1 MHAFDYAALD
11 GAGKRQTGTV
21 MAATAREARDILRD
35 RRLVPIELTAART
48 KRKLPQLSLGKK
60 VKHRDLTRATRQL
73 AIMIGAST
81 PVEESLRVTAMQFEK
96 SPLRQILLDCRAQ
109 VLEGAKLSDA
119 LKAHPRVFPEIYTSM
134 TASGEVSGQLGPV
147 MDRLANNLEAA
158 QKIRGKILGATIYP
172 IVLTVVALLVV
183 IGMLIFL
190 IPRLV
195 QQFESF
201 GQDLPALTKA
211 VIAASEFVQNS
222 GLILLIVLLAM
233 GFGVSRLL
241 KVPSVRLRFDRF
253 LLKVPLLGSLLL
265 GLNAARFARTMAG
278 LSFSGTPM
286 VSALGTAQHTLQ
298 NRAMREAA
306 KDATQKVSEGT
317 ALSQALRPS
326 GLFPPLLIQMIAGG
340 ESSDNLGSMFSK
352 AADYLENEFDSVTT
366 IFLNLL
372 EPLII
377 IFMAAVVLVIIA
389 AIFLP
394 ILQLNTLGF

>member
-222 GLILLIVLLAM
+222 GLLLLIVLLAM